1 MQPLVILYPVPI
13 LSKISVCPVLFH
25 LVKHLS
31 WNDGSLPGAFN
42 ALLTALW
49 ERSIGPFELLM
60 PNNANAPSTASN
72 SSANAAANATNT
84 TANATDATSN
94 ASHTTT
100 NANNAAAN
108 STHNTTNNEPDT
120 FLESLSFFPKLPTVR
135 TRGTYPQDF
144 KNEKQACRK
153 PGKPQK
159 TLLPGTVTMRCQ
171 HDMCICQLHNKYWVL
186 LLFIFFFIFLF
197 FYLFINYIKLC
208 AAP

>member
-1 MQPLVILYPVPI
+1 M
-13 LSKISVCPVLFH
+13 CPVLFH
-25 LVKHLS
+25 LVKDLS
-31 WNDGSLPGAFN
+31 WNDGSIPGAFN

-60 PNNANAPSTASN
+60 PNNANAASTASN
-72 SSANAAANATNT
+72 SSNTVTNAAANATNT

-94 ASHTTT
+94 TSHTTT

-186 LLFIFFFIFLF
+186 LLFIFFLYFYFLF
-197 FYLFINYIKLC
+197 IYQLYKALC
-208 AAP
+208 STLGCGFLAIW